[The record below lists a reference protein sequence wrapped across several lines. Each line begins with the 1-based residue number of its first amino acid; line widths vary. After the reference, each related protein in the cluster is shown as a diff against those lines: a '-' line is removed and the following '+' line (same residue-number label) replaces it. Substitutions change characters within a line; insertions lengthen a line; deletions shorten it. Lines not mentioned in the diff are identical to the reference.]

1 MVDHGDV
8 DIPMKIAGIKAM
20 NTQEKIRRARP
31 GEVSRNF
38 FAVVGQPRNTD
49 ISGRSELCGRAAGR
63 SFKAMSLDSRLVDD
77 SDSPRA
83 RDVFIVECSQVDG
96 GL

>member
-1 MVDHGDV
+1 
-8 DIPMKIAGIKAM
+8 MKLVGIKAM
-20 NTQEKIRRARP
+20 NAREKVRRGRLGA
-31 GEVSRNF
+31 VSRNF
-38 FAVVGQPRNTD
+38 FAVVGQPRTTD
-49 ISGRSELCGRAAGR
+49 LSGRSELCGRAAGR

-83 RDVFIVECSQVDG
+83 RDVSIVECSQVDG